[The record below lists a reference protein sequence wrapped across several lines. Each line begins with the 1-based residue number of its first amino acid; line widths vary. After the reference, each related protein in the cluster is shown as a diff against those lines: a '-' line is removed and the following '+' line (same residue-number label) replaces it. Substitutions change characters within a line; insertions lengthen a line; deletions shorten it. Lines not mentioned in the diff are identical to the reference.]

1 MRAMKWYQRPYA
13 KLILRITK
21 YTIVCLTLYLFL
33 HGIAWF
39 TSAEAK
45 YSLDRILAD
54 YLTGSI
60 HSLLVYATIGFG
72 LGGPAGIA
80 LGSIAAVA
88 LKLGCRG
95 RIRPKLTRFILAV
108 LVLLTVLPAGLTLPD
123 LISMLHGNQARII
136 AILMVVPL
144 GMALRWSQLVAAK
157 FISDAS
163 QGELSAQELHPRN
176 RLILR
181 TAAYSAAIGVPLLTA
196 YVWLYMTVAD
206 TWYTVDEPVIVLFIC
221 LIFGAGGF
229 ALLGGIFGAIMAL
242 AARLAYGRIHDAGR
256 LRVLVSLIPL
266 LFVLPLILPV
276 QPDEIERL
284 WWKIQIGYLIQR
296 LDAAGM
302 MLAIATSVGICQIT
316 FAKYQ
321 RETSPPKNDR
331 PLALWRPMPLVAV
344 VMLLVVCSVVISV
357 SSRSLY
363 LSQIELDPASRMS
376 ESERLLRA
384 ARDGVSVGLVIGSA
398 IALTI
403 MLRFSHIGRP
413 VAYRLTIL
421 VVALVAAATLSGHN
435 TIYAL
440 SDILQRQERFLLGVI
455 VLAEVI
461 ATVLAAMILAE
472 VYRRL
477 ATLPD
482 EKRRLDH
489 LETADASTLRAPV

>member
-1 MRAMKWYQRPYA
+1 MCAIKWYQKPYA

-21 YTIVCLTLYLFL
+21 YTTVCLTLYLFL
-33 HGIAWF
+33 HEIAWF

-45 YSLDRILAD
+45 YSLDRTLAD

-95 RIRPKLTRFILAV
+95 RIRPKLVRLTLAV
-108 LVLLTVLPAGLTLPD
+108 IVLLAILPAILTLPD

-136 AILMVVPL
+136 ASLMVVPL
-144 GMALRWSQLVAAK
+144 GMALRCSQLVAAK
-157 FISDAS
+157 FISDAAQS
-163 QGELSAQELHPRN
+163 EAPAQELHPRN

-181 TAAYSAAIGVPLLTA
+181 TAAYGAVIGVPLLTA
-196 YVWLYMTVAD
+196 YVWLFMTVAR
-206 TWYTVDEPVIVLFIC
+206 TWYTVDGPVFVLLIC

-242 AARLAYGRIHDAGR
+242 SARLAHGRIHDAGR

-266 LFVLPLILPV
+266 LFVLALILPV
-276 QPDEIERL
+276 QPDRIEAFWR
-284 WWKIQIGYLIQR
+284 KIQIGYFVQR
-296 LDAAGM
+296 LEAAGM
-302 MLAIATSVGICQIT
+302 ILAIATSVGICQIT

-344 VMLLVVCSVVISV
+344 VVLLVVCSVAISV
-357 SSRSLY
+357 SSRALY

-384 ARDGVSVGLVIGSA
+384 ARDGVSVGLVFGSA

-403 MLRFSHIGRP
+403 MLRFSRIGRP
-413 VAYRLTIL
+413 VAYRLTIF
-421 VVALVAAATLSGHN
+421 VVALLVAAAFWGDN

-440 SDILQRQERFLLGVI
+440 SRIVQRQDPFWLSVI
-455 VLAEVI
+455 LLAEVI
-461 ATVLAAMILAE
+461 ATVLAAMILSE

-482 EKRRLDH
+482 AKRQPDH
-489 LETADASTLRAPV
+489 LAPVDAASLHAPL